1 MAGEREMSNGWRF
14 SASNAEENLMSL
26 LVRRD
31 ALRNEPDFDPDDAQ
45 FLHKHGLSGEW
56 ITHGRTAYQWKVRS
70 PLALLLCGL
79 LARATDAS
87 VDPLSIQANSGDYG
101 YNAAG
106 LWKDV
111 IVKHASG
118 RISLRKLKSVPLNN
132 SPFNGKRRLET
143 NWQNTSSTS
152 KEVITELHEMLTE
165 VDGMSPS
172 QAEAALLAVFLVAPD
187 EAGMARG
194 ARSRQDTSYPQLV
207 SLVEFADSV
216 TNFISLNSDD
226 GRRAQ
231 AFVTACL
238 EVALADRIT
247 TPASINDPSRN
258 SPGDV
263 KSLLSVEAKDAG
275 PLFVEVKDKL
285 ARRPE
290 VEQFIKEVQSYDGQ
304 ASAGYAALANT
315 PAAEGAVALHS
326 QIPAV
331 EELIKSTGIP
341 LVVWKSPLELLS
353 QAAIWSGLPTSEV
366 VWLCAHNYL
375 KWLDHLDTG
384 KNDSPADWEQR
395 ILSMGFLDGDVAD
408 DDA

>member
-1 MAGEREMSNGWRF
+1 MSNDWKF
-14 SASNAEENLMSL
+14 STSIAEENLMSS

-45 FLHKHGLSGEW
+45 FLYKHGLSGEW
-56 ITHGRTAYQWKVRS
+56 IAHGRKAYQWKVRT

-79 LARATDAS
+79 LARATDAN

-111 IVKHASG
+111 IFKHASG
-118 RISLRKLKSVPLNN
+118 RISLRKLKNVPLNN

-143 NWQNTSSTS
+143 NWQNTSSVS
-152 KEVITELHEMLTE
+152 KDVLSELHEMLTQ
-165 VDGMSPS
+165 VDAMSPS
-172 QAEAALLAVFLVAPD
+172 QAEAALLTVFLVAPD
-187 EAGMARG
+187 PAEVVGRAKP
-194 ARSRQDTSYPQLV
+194 RQDVSYPQLV
-207 SLVEFADSV
+207 SLVEFTDAV
-216 TNFISLNSDD
+216 GNFISLNSDD

-238 EVALADRIT
+238 EVALPDRIT

-258 SPGDV
+258 LPGDV
-263 KSLLSVEAKDAG
+263 KSLLSAEAKAAG

-285 ARRPE
+285 ARRPD

-315 PAAEGAVALHS
+315 PAAESAVALHS
-326 QIPAV
+326 QIPPA
-331 EELIKSTGIP
+331 EELTKSTGIP
-341 LVVWKSPLELLS
+341 VVVWKSPLEMLA
-353 QAAIWSGLPTSEV
+353 QATTWSGLPTSEAI
-366 VWLCAHNYL
+366 WRCAHNYL

-384 KNDSPADWEQR
+384 KNDSPADWRRR
-395 ILSMGFLDGDVAD
+395 ILLMGFLDGDLAD
-408 DDA
+408 QDS

>member
-1 MAGEREMSNGWRF
+1 MG
-14 SASNAEENLMSL
+14 L

-56 ITHGRTAYQWKVRS
+56 ISHGRAAYQWKVRS

-79 LARATDAS
+79 LARATDAN

-118 RISLRKLKSVPLNN
+118 RISLRKLKNVPLNN

-152 KEVITELHEMLTE
+152 KEVISELHELLTQ
-165 VDGMSPS
+165 VDAMSPS

-187 EAGMARG
+187 SAEMVGRARP
-194 ARSRQDTSYPQLV
+194 RQDVSHPHLV
-207 SLVEFADSV
+207 SLVEFADV
-216 TNFISLNSDD
+216 VANFISLNSDD

-238 EVALADRIT
+238 EVALPDRIT
-247 TPASINDPSRN
+247 TPSSINDPSRN

-263 KSLLSVEAKDAG
+263 KSLLSAKTKDVG

-290 VEQFIKEVQSYDGQ
+290 VEQFIREVQSYDGQ

-315 PAAEGAVALHS
+315 PAAESAIALHS
-326 QIPAV
+326 QIPAA
-331 EELIKSTGIP
+331 EELTKSTGIP
-341 LVVWKSPLELLS
+341 VVVWKSPLEMLT
-353 QAAIWSGLPTSEV
+353 QATAWSGLPTSEAI
-366 VWLCAHNYL
+366 WLCAHNYL

-384 KNDSPADWEQR
+384 KNNSPADWQER
-395 ILSMGFLDGDVAD
+395 ILSMGFLDGDLAD
-408 DDA
+408 QDT

>member
-1 MAGEREMSNGWRF
+1 MSNDWRF
-14 SASNAEENLMSL
+14 STSIAEENLMSL
-26 LVRRD
+26 LGRRD
-31 ALRNEPDFDPDDAQ
+31 ALRNEPDFDTEDDQ

-56 ITHGRTAYQWKVRS
+56 IAHGRAAYQWRVRS
-70 PLALLLCGL
+70 PLSLLLCGL
-79 LARATDAS
+79 LARATDAN
-87 VDPLSIQANSGDYG
+87 VDPLSIQANSGEYG

-106 LWKDV
+106 LWRDV

-118 RISLRKLKSVPLNN
+118 RISLRKLKNVPLNN

-143 NWQNTSSTS
+143 NWQNTSAIS
-152 KEVITELHEMLTE
+152 KEVIDELHKMLTQVE
-165 VDGMSPS
+165 AMSPS
-172 QAEAALLAVFLVAPD
+172 EAEVALLAVLLVAPD
-187 EAGMARG
+187 PVGLAR
-194 ARSRQDTSYPQLV
+194 RTQSNKDIPYPQLV
-207 SLVEFADSV
+207 SLVEFADTV
-216 TNFISLNSDD
+216 AHFISLNSDD

-238 EVALADRIT
+238 EVVLPDRIT
-247 TPASINDPSRN
+247 TPSSINDPSRN

-263 KSLLSVEAKDAG
+263 KSLLSGEAKDAG

-326 QIPAV
+326 QIPSA
-331 EELIKSTGIP
+331 EELTKSTGIP
-341 LVVWKSPLELLS
+341 VVVWKSPLEMLT
-353 QAAIWSGLPTSEV
+353 QATAWSGLPTSEV
-366 VWLCAHNYL
+366 IWLCAHNYL

-384 KNDSPADWEQR
+384 KHNSPADWQQR
-395 ILSMGFLDGDVAD
+395 ILRMGFLDGDLSD
-408 DDA
+408 

>member
-1 MAGEREMSNGWRF
+1 MTNDWRF
-14 SASNAEENLMSL
+14 STLLAEENLMST

-45 FLHKHGLSGEW
+45 FLQKHGLCGEW
-56 ITHGRTAYQWKVRS
+56 ISHGRAAYQWKVRS

-79 LARATDAS
+79 LARATDEK

-118 RISLRKLKSVPLNN
+118 HISLRKLRNAPFNN

-152 KEVITELHEMLTE
+152 KEVITALHEMLVE
-165 VDGMSPS
+165 VESMSPS

-187 EAGMARG
+187 STGMVGKGRP
-194 ARSRQDTSYPQLV
+194 RQDISYPQLV
-207 SLVEFADSV
+207 SLVEFADTV
-216 TNFISLNSDD
+216 ANFISLNSDD

-238 EVALADRIT
+238 EVALPDRIT

-263 KSLLSVEAKDAG
+263 KSLLSAEAKHAG

-290 VEQFIKEVQSYDGQ
+290 VAQFIEEVQSYDGQ
-304 ASAGYAALANT
+304 ASAAYAALANT
-315 PAAEGAVALHS
+315 PAAESAVALHS
-326 QIPAV
+326 QIPAA
-331 EELIKSTGIP
+331 EELARSAGIP
-341 LVVWKSPLELLS
+341 VVVWKSPLEMLT
-353 QAAIWSGLPTSEV
+353 QATAWTGLPASEV
-366 VWLCAHNYL
+366 IWLCAHKYL

-384 KNDSPADWEQR
+384 KHNSPADWQR
-395 ILSMGFLDGDVAD
+395 HMLSMGFLDGDLAD
-408 DDA
+408 LDN